1 MRVALK
7 LFLLSTKSY
16 SQVKVFAVFK
26 AVYSW
31 AAGWVFM
38 LMLSS
43 GTSTMQE
50 LQNVKKKKKI
60 PEHFGLLKTLATV
73 LD

>member
-16 SQVKVFAVFK
+16 SQVKVFAVFN

-50 LQNVKKKKKI
+50 LQNVKKKKI
-60 PEHFGLLKTLATV
+60 PEHLGLLKTLATV